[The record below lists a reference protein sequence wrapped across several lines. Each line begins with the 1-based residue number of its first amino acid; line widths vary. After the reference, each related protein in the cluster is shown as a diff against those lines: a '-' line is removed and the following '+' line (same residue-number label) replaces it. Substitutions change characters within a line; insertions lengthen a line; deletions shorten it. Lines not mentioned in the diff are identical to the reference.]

1 MTGPAD
7 ATLPRIGLAA
17 GGGSGLAGRIGPA
30 LLGAGYP
37 LSVHASA
44 RADVAGLLAA
54 GAAWSAAPAAL
65 AQGCDLLLTA
75 LASPAE
81 ADALLAG
88 FDGLARASLQHLLVV
103 DLGALAP
110 REVQAVAARLSAF
123 GIDLL
128 DVAQVDRAVG
138 GSAGIGLRA
147 GGSVDAFERARPLL
161 SLVDADVRHVGA
173 VGAGRVVAGCH
184 RIVEALTLEAV
195 AEALTLARRLGAD
208 AARVRAALAGGFA
221 ASHVL
226 DVHGS
231 RMLSRDFSLGL
242 MAGTHADA
250 LGVVVDEAHAL
261 GLDLPGSALVAQ
273 QLNALVGAGEGA
285 LDSSALVKVLERMAG
300 ETR

>member
-1 MTGPAD
+1 VTGPAD
-7 ATLPRIGLAA
+7 ATLPRIGLAT

-110 REVQAVAARLSAF
+110 REMQAVAARLSAF

-128 DVAQVDRAVG
+128 DVAQVDGAAG

-231 RMLSRDFSLGL
+231 RMLSRDFSPGL

>member
-1 MTGPAD
+1 VTGPAD